1 MLLTAPRHLM
11 VAAGEVQKRPY
22 QAGQPA
28 THTGK
33 IQYRQCKRGVWPPS
47 NWDPAVA
54 VRSGQLP
61 EAEMELEFV
70 HGFDGWVAGWV
81 GFGGWL
87 ACGWLCGEAGGWM
100 GLQQYLIHHNVAGL
114 RNPVPSCA
122 PSASTGTCPRAATVP
137 TVTAWLQH

>member
-1 MLLTAPRHLM
+1 MTAAAISVATPCCCPHCCDVPQVFIESMLLTAPRHLM

-54 VRSGQLP
+54 VRSAQLP

-70 HGFDGWVAGWV
+70 HGFDGWVGCWV
-81 GFGGWL
+81 
-87 ACGWLCGEAGGWM
+87 AAMPVC
-100 GLQQYLIHHNVAGL
+100 LQGMADSSVGCIHVL
-114 RNPVPSCA
+114 Y
-122 PSASTGTCPRAATVP
+122 
-137 TVTAWLQH
+137 

>member
-54 VRSGQLP
+54 VRSAQLP

-70 HGFDGWVAGWV
+70 HGFDGWVGGWV
-81 GFGGWL
+81 GGSSTSML
-87 ACGWLCGEAGGWM
+87 ACCGW
-100 GLQQYLIHHNVAGL
+100 
-114 RNPVPSCA
+114 
-122 PSASTGTCPRAATVP
+122 
-137 TVTAWLQH
+137 